1 MRDVRI
7 AKGLG
12 IFSIGLGLTEL
23 LAPRWLGRFI
33 GAGEEHRRLVQLF
46 GVREIA
52 AGITILAAPRP
63 RKGLWARVVGDALD
77 IAALVAALRSSGQRG
92 RVAGA
97 LGAVAGVTAL
107 DVYTATRLAQSPIRR
122 ALLPS

>member
-1 MRDVRI
+1 MRDLRI

-12 IFSIGLGLTEL
+12 FFSIGLGLAEL
-23 LAPRWLGRFI
+23 IAPRALGRLI

-63 RKGLWARVVGDALD
+63 GKGLWARVVGDALD
-77 IAALVAALRSSGQRG
+77 LAALVAALRSSLQRG

-107 DVYTATRLAQSPIRR
+107 DVYTANRLTRSSVR

>member
-1 MRDVRI
+1 MRDLRI

-12 IFSIGLGLTEL
+12 FFSLGLGLTEL
-23 LAPRWLGRFI
+23 FAPRWLGRLI

-63 RKGLWARVVGDALD
+63 GKGLWARVLGDALD
-77 IAALVAALRSSGQRG
+77 VAALVAALRSTGQRA

-107 DVYTATRLAQSPIRR
+107 DVYTARRLTQSPIR